1 MKINFILILLL
12 NIFFNNKL
20 FSQLDNKSFSEYI
33 INSTIRLESY
43 SDSTINGDIHRSE
56 LIGTGFFYTFD
67 IDSFKVPVIVTNY
80 HVIRGRESII
90 INFTENIN
98 GSPEYGKII
107 TEIIPNSKNLWIK
120 HPNVDLAVLPIY
132 PIIEKIKKVK
142 NKIPY
147 FVSYTENELPTK
159 QLLEELTGIEEIL
172 MIGYPNGLWDP
183 INNLPIVR
191 KGITATP
198 IYIDYM
204 GEKQFLIDI
213 PDYSGSSGSPI
224 VLYNQNYYFD
234 KNGNMIIGKRFSLLG
249 INTQV
254 FTQKIQLNDEGE
266 RNDNLDI
273 VSYAKI
279 PIDLGIIIKSEEL
292 LEFKSLLKT
301 IIYSKMK

>member
-20 FSQLDNKSFSEYI
+20 FSQFDNKSFSEYI